1 MEKHMCQMIQTYLS
15 EAIRNGD
22 LMDHHLDEMYVMLRH
37 REKVYNAFGRM
48 MDCHRRAIDSE
59 ADLNMEIFPVAE

>member
-1 MEKHMCQMIQTYLS
+1 MEKQMCQMIQTYLS
-15 EAIRNGD
+15 EAMRNGD

-48 MDCHRRAIDSE
+48 MDCYCRALDSE
-59 ADLNMEIFPVAE
+59 ADLNREIFPAVK